1 MTVCKF
7 GGSSLADAFQMK
19 KVKSILE
26 SDKKRTVAIVSAPG
40 KRNSTDEKITDLL
53 YECNALAQQNRSC
66 RPVFEKISARFIQI
80 AKDLELDADAVTQE
94 LDEIRQG
101 IDAGKGTDYAAS
113 RGEYLSARI
122 MARFLGW
129 EFVDAGECIVINSDG
144 TVNPL
149 SYERLSARLIPG
161 GHYVIPGFYGSTAQG
176 VIKTF
181 SRGGSDISGAIVAR
195 ATDADLYENWTDV
208 SGMYSADPRIVKDA
222 RVIREITYKQVR
234 ELSDVGASVF
244 HEEAIAPVI
253 EKRIPI
259 NIRNTNDPQAAG
271 TMIIAD
277 NECSDLIGVS
287 GKSGYSKL
295 TLRKLMMFK
304 RPGMRHALLTM
315 LHLYGVRPSY
325 SLFGID
331 SIVWFFESRQAN
343 DSVLKA
349 MMERLKK
356 DFDLDEISVERDH
369 AIVGLVGGNMNESTA
384 FIDASVALKNEGIRI
399 NCLNYGASDTTV
411 LIGVNDSDCKRA
423 VEVIYKALFA

>member
-26 SDKKRTVAIVSAPG
+26 SNKKRTVAIVSAPG

-80 AKDLELDADAVTQE
+80 AKDLKLDADAVTQE

-181 SRGGSDISGAIVAR
+181 SRGGSDISGAIAAR

-208 SGMYSADPRIVKDA
+208 SGMYSA
-222 RVIREITYKQVR
+222 
-234 ELSDVGASVF
+234 

-259 NIRNTNDPQAAG
+259 NIRNTNDPQADG

-277 NECSDLIGVS
+277 NECSGLIGVS
-287 GKSGYSKL
+287 GKTGYSKL